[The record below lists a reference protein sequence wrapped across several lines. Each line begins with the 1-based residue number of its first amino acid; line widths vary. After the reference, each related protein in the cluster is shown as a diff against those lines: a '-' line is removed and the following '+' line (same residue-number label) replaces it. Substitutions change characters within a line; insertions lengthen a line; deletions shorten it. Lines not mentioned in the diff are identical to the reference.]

1 MIKSIK
7 TIKKIFKE
15 KIKMRIMIIKIKMR
29 IMIIKIKMRIMVK
42 IIFNIMM

>member
-1 MIKSIK
+1 MTKV
-7 TIKKIFKE
+7 
-15 KIKMRIMIIKIKMR
+15 IKIKMR